1 MPRFK
6 GGPARSLPEGGVTF
20 AGPVVLILRVGS
32 PVHAPFDFVAG
43 HVVAAL
49 DGRRVL
55 VDTGSPVTFGHGE
68 HLRLVDG
75 AHPIAT
81 GVLGFTVETAA
92 EHIRKLPGVAP
103 DFGVDVL
110 LGTDLL
116 WGHQLHL
123 DFPSRMLRIAPAT
136 ARDGTSRCSGRT
148 RFLVEDLVVWGG
160 RRALALVDTGA
171 PVSYLSTQYTEGIP
185 VAGWARDFFHGGGDF
200 QVPLRIVP
208 GSFRGCAV
216 EVAFAEPPVSVW
228 MAMRLLGVQAIVGT
242 DLLEQLGS
250 VDLDLTG

>member
-1 MPRFK
+1 M
-6 GGPARSLPEGGVTF
+6 ASS
-20 AGPVVLILRVGS
+20 VL
-32 PVHAPFDFVAG
+32 APFEFVAG
-43 HVVAAL
+43 HVVASL

-55 VDTGSPVTFGHGE
+55 VDTGSPVTFGRVE
-68 HLRLVDG
+68 HLRLLDG

-116 WGHQLHL
+116 WGHQLRL
-123 DFPSRMLRIAPAT
+123 DFPARTLHIAPAT
-136 ARDGTSRCSGRT
+136 ARQGTSSCSSRT
-148 RFLVEDLVVWGG
+148 RFLVEDLVLGGG
-160 RRALALVDTGA
+160 RSALALVDTGA
-171 PVSYLSTQYTEGIP
+171 PVSYLSTQHTDGIP
-185 VAGWARDFFHGGGDF
+185 VSGWARDFFHGGGDF
-200 QVPLRIVP
+200 QVPLRIVH
-208 GSFRGCAV
+208 GRFRERAIA
-216 EVAFAEPPVSVW
+216 VAFAEPPVSVW

>member
-1 MPRFK
+1 M
-6 GGPARSLPEGGVTF
+6 L
-20 AGPVVLILRVGS
+20 
-32 PVHAPFDFVAG
+32 APFDFVAG

-55 VDTGSPVTFGHGE
+55 VDTGSPVTFGRGE
-68 HLRLVDG
+68 RLSVAGD

-103 DFGVDVL
+103 DFDVDVL

-116 WGHQLHL
+116 WGHDLLL
-123 DFPSRMLRIAPAT
+123 DFPGRTLCISPAT
-136 ARDGTSRCSGRT
+136 RQEGAARCSSRT
-148 RFLVEDLVVWGG
+148 RFLIEDLIVGG
-160 RRALALVDTGA
+160 QGLLALVDTGA
-171 PVSYLSTQYTEGIP
+171 PVSYLSAARAGELP

-208 GSFRGCAV
+208 CSFRGRAIQGR
-216 EVAFAEPPVSVW
+216 FAEPPVSVW

-242 DLLEQLGS
+242 DLLEPFGRITLELAG
-250 VDLDLTG
+250 